1 MNDIPAQSETRI
13 LTRTDVERLLD
24 AQTCVDAVE
33 DAFRIRGTGGRIA
46 SAVLG
51 LHGDGGGFHVK
62 AATMLGDRGY
72 FAAKLNANFPSNPKS
87 NGLPTIQ
94 GVLGLFDA
102 SNGAPLAVM
111 DSIGITLLR
120 TAAATGVAA
129 RHLARHGP
137 AAVTIVGCGA
147 QALPQLAALAVVR
160 PIEHVYA
167 VDRDVDVA
175 ERFAKLA
182 AAKLAV
188 SVDVSADLTRATRA
202 SSIVVTCTTSRTP
215 FLGVR
220 HVVPGTFVAA
230 VGADNEEKSEI
241 EPELMRAA
249 AVVTD
254 HREQCETIGDLH
266 HAIAAGAMRAS
277 EIRGELSD
285 VVAGSVRGRLSDEE
299 IIIFDSTGVA
309 LEDVAA
315 AAIVYERAVKDGV
328 GQVVRFGA

>member
-1 MNDIPAQSETRI
+1 
-13 LTRTDVERLLD
+13 
-24 AQTCVDAVE
+24 
-33 DAFRIRGTGGRIA
+33 
-46 SAVLG
+46 

-72 FAAKLNANFPSNPKS
+72 FAAKLNANFPQNPKT

-129 RHLARHGP
+129 RHLARAGP
-137 AAVTIVGCGA
+137 ATVTVVGCGA
-147 QALPQLAALAVVR
+147 QALSQLAALAVVR

-167 VDRDVDVA
+167 IDRDASVA
-175 ERFAKLA
+175 ERFAA
-182 AAKLAV
+182 AAATRLAV
-188 SVDVSADLTRATRA
+188 AVTVATDMTLAMRA
-202 SSIVVTCTTSRTP
+202 SRIVVTCTTSRTP
-215 FLGVR
+215 FLGVQ
-220 HVVPGTFVAA
+220 HVVAGTFIAA

-241 EPELMRAA
+241 EPLLMRAA
-249 AVVTD
+249 AVVVD
-254 HREQCETIGDLH
+254 HRGQCETIGDLH
-266 HAIAAGAMRAS
+266 HAIASGAMRAGD
-277 EIRGELSD
+277 IRGELSD
-285 VVAGSVRGRLSDEE
+285 VVAGSVRGRLNDDE

-309 LEDVAA
+309 IEDVAA
-315 AAIVYERAVKDGV
+315 AAVVYERAVRAGV

>member
-1 MNDIPAQSETRI
+1 V
-13 LTRTDVERLLD
+13 LTRADVEHLLD

-33 DAFRIRGTGGRIA
+33 DAFRMRGAGGRIE
-46 SAVLG
+46 SGVLG
-51 LHGDGGGFHVK
+51 LHGDGGGFHIK

-72 FAAKLNANFPSNPKS
+72 FAAKLNANFPSNPKT

-102 SNGAPLAVM
+102 ASGAPLAVM

-129 RHLARHGP
+129 RHLAREGP
-137 AAVTIVGCGA
+137 ATVTIIGCGA
-147 QALPQLAALAVVR
+147 QALPQLAALTVVR
-160 PIEHVYA
+160 QVSRAYA
-167 VDRDVDVA
+167 FDRDVAAA
-175 ERFAKLA
+175 ERFAETAAATLA
-182 AAKLAV
+182 APVTVA
-188 SVDVSADLTRATRA
+188 ADMTLATRA
-202 SSIVVTCTTSRTP
+202 SQIVVTCTTSRAP

-220 HVVPGTFVAA
+220 HVVAGTFVAA

-254 HREQCETIGDLH
+254 HRGQCETIGDLH
-266 HAIAAGAMRAS
+266 HAIAAGAMRS
-277 EIRGELSD
+277 SDIRGELSD
-285 VVAGSVRGRLSDEE
+285 VVAGSVRGRLNDDE

-309 LEDVAA
+309 LVDVAA
-315 AAIVYERAVKDGV
+315 AAIVYERAVSLGV
-328 GQVVRFGA
+328 GQVVRFGATSR

>member
-1 MNDIPAQSETRI
+1 MTTPEIETRL
-13 LTRTDVERLLD
+13 LTRLDVEGLLD
-24 AQTCVDAVE
+24 PHTCVSAVE
-33 DAFRIRGTGGRIA
+33 EAFRLRGTGGRIE

-72 FAAKLNANFPSNPKS
+72 FAAKLNANFPANPQT

-102 SNGAPLAVM
+102 STGAPLAVM

-120 TAAATGVAA
+120 TAAATAVAA
-129 RHLARHGP
+129 GHLAREGP
-137 AAVTIVGCGA
+137 ATVTIVGCGA

-160 PIEHVYA
+160 PIQHVYA
-167 VDRDVDVA
+167 VDRDASVASEFAAMAA
-175 ERFAKLA
+175 ERLG
-182 AAKLAV
+182 V
-188 SVDVSADLTRATRA
+188 SVAMAPDLTRATRA
-202 SSIVVTCTTSRTP
+202 SGIILTCTTSRTP

-220 HVVPGTFVAA
+220 HVVAGTFVAA
-230 VGADNEEKSEI
+230 VGADNEQKSEI
-241 EPELMRAA
+241 EPALMRAA
-249 AVVTD
+249 AVVAD
-254 HREQCETIGDLH
+254 HRGQCETIGDLH

-277 EIRGELSD
+277 DIRGELGD
-285 VVAGSVRGRLSDEE
+285 VVAGTVRGRLNDDE

-309 LEDVAA
+309 LQDVAA
-315 AAIVYERAVKDGV
+315 AAVVYERAVRAGI